1 MSNTPGCPRTP
12 DLGALALAH
21 RRVTYLGL
29 RRSSISPAG
38 LDATSARGSPQFLHG
53 AEKRSLTHA
62 VVFTVSFVSLHKC
75 AAPGRN
81 ELLAAMAAV
90 GLDTIATGSRGL
102 GRPDLLGVARK
113 RR

>member
-1 MSNTPGCPRTP
+1 M
-12 DLGALALAH
+12 
-21 RRVTYLGL
+21 TYLGL

-38 LDATSARGSPQFLHG
+38 LDATSARASPQFLHG
-53 AEKRSLTHA
+53 AERTFADTHA

-102 GRPDLLGVARK
+102 GRPDLLGGARK